1 MCLDLSFPDPKRTSV
16 DSEQFRSA
24 QGLANPDVAGC
35 ARATNKA
42 QGVVSV
48 FDMGRREFI
57 TLLGGAATA
66 LPLTVLAQQQMP
78 LVGFLNSASPDT
90 YRFNADSF
98 REGLTKGG
106 FVEGRN
112 LRIEER
118 WARSDY
124 DALPALA
131 AELVAMGVVA
141 IAATGD
147 VASARAAQRAS
158 STVPVV
164 FTIGGD
170 PVRFGLVK
178 SLNRPGGHVTG
189 ILFNQ
194 NVLSSKRVELLRE
207 IAPNVSRIAL
217 LMNPTN
223 PNVDVERM
231 DAEAGARKFGLE
243 TVTLNARNAREIDAA
258 FEQLLGANADGI
270 ITATD
275 PIPLDRREQIVEF
288 ANRHKLPLMGFVRQ
302 FVAAG
307 ALLSY
312 GPSISWMY
320 RQAGEYVAQILKG
333 ASPAELPV
341 LQPTQYEL
349 VINLKTAKA
358 LGLEVPPMLLVGADE
373 VIE

>member
-1 MCLDLSFPDPKRTSV
+1 MR
-16 DSEQFRSA
+16 
-24 QGLANPDVAGC
+24 
-35 ARATNKA
+35 
-42 QGVVSV
+42 
-48 FDMGRREFI
+48 RREFI
-57 TLLGGAATA
+57 KLVGGAAA
-66 LPLTVLAQQQMP
+66 VLPSNAIWAQQQIP

-98 REGLTKGG
+98 REGLTKAG
-106 FVEGRN
+106 FIEGRN
-112 LRIEER
+112 VRIEER
-118 WARSDY
+118 WGRGDY
-124 DALPALA
+124 EALPALA

-178 SLNRPGGHVTG
+178 SINRPGGNVTG

-194 NVLSSKRVELLRE
+194 NVLGAKRVELLRE
-207 IAPNVSRIAL
+207 IVPNMSRVAL

-223 PNVDVERM
+223 PNAKVEQA
-231 DAEAGARKFGLE
+231 DAEAGANKLGLD
-243 TVTLNARNAREIDAA
+243 TVTLLATNAQEIDVAL
-258 FEQLLGANADGI
+258 EQLLGARADAF

-275 PIPLDRREQIVEF
+275 PILLDRREQIVSF
-288 ANRHKLPLMGFVRQ
+288 AHRHKLPVVGFVRQ
-302 FVAAG
+302 FAAVG
-307 ALLSY
+307 ALSSY

-320 RQAGEYVAQILKG
+320 RQAGEYVGQILKG
-333 ASPAELPV
+333 SNPAELPV
-341 LQPTQYEL
+341 LQPTQFEL
-349 VINLKTAKA
+349 VINLKTARA
-358 LGLEVPPMLLVGADE
+358 FGLTIPATFLARADE

>member
-1 MCLDLSFPDPKRTSV
+1 MQFNQLKRR
-16 DSEQFRSA
+16 D
-24 QGLANPDVAGC
+24 
-35 ARATNKA
+35 
-42 QGVVSV
+42 
-48 FDMGRREFI
+48 FI
-57 TLLGGAATA
+57 ALLGSTAAAA
-66 LPLTVLAQQQMP
+66 LPLAARAQQQMP
-78 LVGFLNSASPDT
+78 LIGFLNSASPDT

-98 REGLTKGG
+98 REGLAKAG

-112 LRIEER
+112 VRIEER
-118 WARSDY
+118 WAQGDY
-124 DALPALA
+124 EALPALA

-178 SLNRPGGHVTG
+178 SLNRPGGNVTG

-194 NVLSSKRVELLRE
+194 NVLGAKRVELLRE
-207 IAPNVSRIAL
+207 IAPNVSRVAL

-231 DAEAGARKFGLE
+231 DAEAGARKLGLE
-243 TVTLNARNAREIDAA
+243 TVTLNARNAREIDTA
-258 FEQLLGANADGI
+258 FERLLDAKADGI

-275 PIPLDRREQIVEF
+275 PIPLDRREQIVAF
-288 ANRHKLPLMGFVRQ
+288 ANRHKLPVVGFVRQ
-302 FVAAG
+302 FAAVG
-307 ALLSY
+307 GLLSY

-320 RQAGEYVAQILKG
+320 RQAGDYVSQILKG
-333 ASPAELPV
+333 ARPAEMPV
-341 LQPTQYEL
+341 MQPTQFEL
-349 VINLKTAKA
+349 VVNLKTAKA
-358 LGLEVPPMLLVGADE
+358 LGLDAPDILLALADE

>member
-1 MCLDLSFPDPKRTSV
+1 MR
-16 DSEQFRSA
+16 
-24 QGLANPDVAGC
+24 
-35 ARATNKA
+35 
-42 QGVVSV
+42 
-48 FDMGRREFI
+48 RREFI
-57 TLLGGAATA
+57 ALVGSAASA
-66 LPLTVLAQQQMP
+66 WAIAARAQQNAP

-98 REGLTKGG
+98 REGLAKAG

-118 WARSDY
+118 WARGDY
-124 DALPALA
+124 EALPALA
-131 AELVAMGVVA
+131 AELVVTGVVV

-158 STVPVV
+158 GTVPVV

-194 NVLSSKRVELLRE
+194 NVLGAKRVELLRE
-207 IAPNVSRIAL
+207 IAPNVSRVAL

-231 DAEAGARKFGLE
+231 DAEAGARKLGLE
-243 TVTLNARNAREIDAA
+243 TVTLNARNAREIDTA
-258 FEQLLGANADGI
+258 FEQLLGAKADGI

-275 PIPLDRREQIVEF
+275 PIPLDRREQIVSF
-288 ANRHKLPLMGFVRQ
+288 ANRHKLPVVGFVRQ
-302 FVAAG
+302 FAAVG
-307 ALLSY
+307 GLLSY

-333 ASPAELPV
+333 ANPAELPV
-341 LQPTQYEL
+341 LQPTQFEL
-349 VINLKTAKA
+349 VINLKTAHA
-358 LGLEVPPMLLVGADE
+358 LGLTVPLTLQSIADE

>member
-1 MCLDLSFPDPKRTSV
+1 MR
-16 DSEQFRSA
+16 
-24 QGLANPDVAGC
+24 
-35 ARATNKA
+35 
-42 QGVVSV
+42 
-48 FDMGRREFI
+48 RREFI
-57 TLLGGAATA
+57 TLIGSAASTWA
-66 LPLTVLAQQQMP
+66 IAARAQQSAP

-98 REGLTKGG
+98 REGLAKAG

-118 WARSDY
+118 WARGDY
-124 DALPALA
+124 EVLPALA
-131 AELVAMGVVA
+131 AELVAAGVVA

-170 PVRFGLVK
+170 PVRFGLVQ
-178 SLNRPGGHVTG
+178 SVNRPGGHVTG
-189 ILFNQ
+189 ILFNP
-194 NVLSSKRVELLRE
+194 NVLGAKRVELLRE
-207 IAPNVSRIAL
+207 IAPSVSRVAL

-231 DAEAGARKFGLE
+231 DAEAGARKLGLE
-243 TVTLNARNAREIDAA
+243 TITLYARNAREIDTA
-258 FEQLLGANADGI
+258 FDQLLSAKADGI

-275 PIPLDRREQIVEF
+275 PIPLDRREQIVSF
-288 ANRHKLPLMGFVRQ
+288 ANQHKLPVVGFVRQ
-302 FVAAG
+302 FAAVG

-320 RQAGEYVAQILKG
+320 RQAGEYVGQILKG
-333 ASPAELPV
+333 SNPADMPV

-349 VINLKTAKA
+349 VVNLKTAHA
-358 LGLEVPPMLLVGADE
+358 LGLAVPLTLQAAADE

>member
-1 MCLDLSFPDPKRTSV
+1 MR
-16 DSEQFRSA
+16 
-24 QGLANPDVAGC
+24 
-35 ARATNKA
+35 
-42 QGVVSV
+42 
-48 FDMGRREFI
+48 RREFI
-57 TLLGGAATA
+57 TLLGSAAA
-66 LPLTVLAQQQMP
+66 VWPLAAHAQQPVP

-98 REGLTKGG
+98 REGLAKAG

-131 AELVAMGVVA
+131 AELVAMGVDV

-158 STVPVV
+158 TTVPVV

-170 PVRFGLVK
+170 PVRFGLVN

-194 NVLSSKRVELLRE
+194 NVLSAKRVELLRE
-207 IAPNVSRIAL
+207 IAPNVSRVAL

-231 DAEAGARKFGLE
+231 DAEAGARKLGLQ
-243 TVTLNARNAREIDAA
+243 TVALNARNAREIDTA
-258 FEQLLGANADGI
+258 FEQLLDAKADGI

-275 PIPLDRREQIVEF
+275 PITLDRREQIVAF
-288 ANRHKLPLMGFVRQ
+288 ASRHKLPVVGFVRQ
-302 FVAAG
+302 FAAVG
-307 ALLSY
+307 GLMSY

-333 ASPAELPV
+333 ANPADLPV
-341 LQPTQYEL
+341 LQPTQFEL
-349 VINLKTAKA
+349 VINLKTANA
-358 LGLEVPPMLLVGADE
+358 FGLTVPLTLQAAADE